1 MFKEYH
7 LSSFVFNSELFGKRL
22 DYVLVYLFK
31 NYSRSFFKK
40 VILKNQVYV
49 NNIIV
54 NVPKKKFLM
63 ETKFMLKLFR
73 VI

>member
-1 MFKEYH
+1 MLKKYH

-40 VILKNQVYV
+40 IILKNQVYV

-54 NVPKKKFLM
+54 NIPKKKFLM
-63 ETKFMLKLFR
+63 EIKFMLK
-73 VI
+73 

>member
-73 VI
+73 II